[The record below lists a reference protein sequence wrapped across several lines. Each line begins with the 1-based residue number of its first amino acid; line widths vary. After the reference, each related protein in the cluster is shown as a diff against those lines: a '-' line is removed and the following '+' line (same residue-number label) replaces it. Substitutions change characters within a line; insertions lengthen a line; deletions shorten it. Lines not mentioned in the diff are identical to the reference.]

1 VHAVGLYGATGA
13 GIAERDGVSDKVDII
28 QGTLAKAFGLIGGY
42 VATSTNIVDFI
53 RSHAPGFIFTTSL
66 PPAICAGAVASIR
79 HVKGASE
86 LRVRHQERAATLM
99 RRLKEANLPVMPS
112 QSHIVPVLVGDA
124 RLCKE
129 ASDELMD
136 RHAIYVQ
143 PINFPTV
150 PYGTERLRLTPTPQH
165 SDADIDRLVAALSDV
180 WSRLPIRR
188 VA

>member
-1 VHAVGLYGATGA
+1 
-13 GIAERDGVSDKVDII
+13 
-28 QGTLAKAFGLIGGY
+28 
-42 VATSTNIVDFI
+42 
-53 RSHAPGFIFTTSL
+53 
-66 PPAICAGAVASIR
+66 
-79 HVKGASE
+79 
-86 LRVRHQERAATLM
+86 
-99 RRLKEANLPVMPS
+99 MPS

-129 ASDELMD
+129 ASDALMD

-165 SDADIDRLVAALSDV
+165 SDADIDRLVAALNDV

>member
-1 VHAVGLYGATGA
+1 
-13 GIAERDGVSDKVDII
+13 
-28 QGTLAKAFGLIGGY
+28 
-42 VATSTNIVDFI
+42 
-53 RSHAPGFIFTTSL
+53 
-66 PPAICAGAVASIR
+66 
-79 HVKGASE
+79 
-86 LRVRHQERAATLM
+86 
-99 RRLKEANLPVMPS
+99 MPS

-165 SDADIDRLVAALSDV
+165 SDADIDRLVAAMSDV